1 MDGNMGKTL
10 SCDNLIRRGYT
21 LVGWFCMYHCSG
33 ETVEH
38 ILLVSYTCTPWVL
51 NPQTYPHLIKEGE
64 SVI

>member
-10 SCDNLIRRGYT
+10 TCDNLIRKGYT

-38 ILLVSYTCTPWVL
+38 ILLVSYTCT
-51 NPQTYPHLIKEGE
+51 
-64 SVI
+64 S